1 MDIILNKIHSVF
13 KWSYK
18 DCFKAIIGT
27 FLFAIAINLFIVP
40 NKLYNG
46 GILGISQLLRSL
58 LITLFN
64 INSTIDISGIIN
76 LILNIPLFFLAYKYI
91 SKTFFFRTM
100 VCLVFQTLFLT
111 IIPVPAKPILDE
123 LITCVLIGG
132 IIGGFGG
139 GMTLSASGSGGGTDI
154 IGIVMSMKSRRF
166 SVGKIG
172 LGINAVIYII
182 CGLLFGIPI
191 ALYSIIYS
199 AIYNIVVDNTHDQ
212 NICSYV
218 MIFTKEFPEKIIN
231 FIKEDLD
238 RDVTF
243 WEGSGGYDKSKTF
256 ISYAALS
263 KYEVQRLERHLNE
276 LDKDAFM
283 IKNEG
288 ISIDGNFKK
297 YLT

>member
-1 MDIILNKIHSVF
+1 MDIIKRKIHNIF

-27 FLFAIAINLFIVP
+27 LLFSIAINLFIVP
-40 NKLYNG
+40 NHLYNG

-58 LITLFN
+58 IVKLFDF
-64 INSTIDISGIIN
+64 NSSRDISGIIN
-76 LILNIPLFFLAYKYI
+76 FILNIPLFFLAYKYI
-91 SKTFFFRTM
+91 SKTFFRRTL
-100 VCLVFQTLFLT
+100 VCLLFQTIFLT
-111 IIPVPAKPILDE
+111 IIPTPDKPLLDE

-139 GMTLSASGSGGGTDI
+139 GMILSASGSSGGTDI
-154 IGIVMSMKSRRF
+154 IGIVLSMKSRRL

-172 LGINAVIYII
+172 LGINIIIYTI
-182 CGLLFGIPI
+182 CGLLFGVPI
-191 ALYSIIYS
+191 ALYY
-199 AIYNIVVDNTHDQ
+199 
-212 NICSYV
+212 ICGYV
-218 MIFTKEFPEKIIN
+218 MIFTKTFPDKIIK
-231 FIKEDLD
+231 FIKTDLD
-238 RDVTF
+238 RDATY
-243 WEGSGGYDKSKTF
+243 WEGTGGYNSSKTY
-256 ISYAALS
+256 ICYAALS

>member
-1 MDIILNKIHSVF
+1 MDIIKRKIHNIF

-27 FLFAIAINLFIVP
+27 LLFSIAINLFIVP
-40 NKLYNG
+40 NHLYNG

-58 LITLFN
+58 IVKLFDFN
-64 INSTIDISGIIN
+64 CSRDISGIIN
-76 LILNIPLFFLAYKYI
+76 FILNIPLFFLAYKYI
-91 SKTFFFRTM
+91 SKTFFRRTL
-100 VCLVFQTLFLT
+100 VCLLFQTIFLT
-111 IIPVPAKPILDE
+111 IIPTPDKPLLDE

-139 GMTLSASGSGGGTDI
+139 GMILSASGSSGGTDI
-154 IGIVMSMKSRRF
+154 IGIVLSMKSRRL

-172 LGINAVIYII
+172 LGINIIIYTI
-182 CGLLFGIPI
+182 CGLLFGVPI

-199 AIYNIVVDNTHDQ
+199 AIYNVIVDNTHEQ
-212 NICSYV
+212 NICGYV
-218 MIFTKEFPEKIIN
+218 MIFTKTFPDKIIK
-231 FIKEDLD
+231 FIKTDLD
-238 RDVTF
+238 RDATY
-243 WEGSGGYDKSKTF
+243 WEGTGGYNSSKTY
-256 ISYAALS
+256 ICYAALS

>member
-1 MDIILNKIHSVF
+1 METIQKKIYNIF

-18 DCFKAIIGT
+18 DCFKAVLGT
-27 FLFAIAINLFIVP
+27 LLFAIAINLFIVP
-40 NKLYNG
+40 NHLYNG

-58 LITLFN
+58 LVTLFN
-64 INSTIDISGIIN
+64 INPARDISGIIN
-76 LILNIPLFFLAYKYI
+76 FILNIPLFFLAYKYI
-91 SKTFFFRTM
+91 SKTFFRRTM
-100 VCLVFQTLFLT
+100 VCLIFQTIFLT
-111 IIPVPAKPILDE
+111 IIPTPSKPILDE

-139 GMTLSASGSGGGTDI
+139 GMILSASGSSGGTDI
-154 IGIVMSMKSRRF
+154 IGIVLSMKSRRL

-172 LGINAVIYII
+172 LGINIIIYTI
-182 CGLLFGIPI
+182 CGLLFGVPI

-199 AIYNIVVDNTHDQ
+199 AIYNVIVDNTHEQ
-212 NICSYV
+212 NICGYV
-218 MIFTKEFPEKIIN
+218 MIFTKTFPDKIIK
-231 FIKEDLD
+231 FIKTDLD
-238 RDVTF
+238 RDATY
-243 WEGSGGYDKSKTF
+243 WEGTGGYNSSKTY
-256 ISYAALS
+256 ICYAALS